1 MSWQFNQF
9 LSPFQH
15 LRLSGTDL
23 NTLFCSLSNYRDLK
37 EDVVEANIDR
47 EIKIEQD
54 IYDILKV
61 ECQRYEEELR
71 MTEMFHKPVEFVI
84 SDLKRTKLEM
94 DRKTRNIKKLNDAKK
109 SQLQGLMARKENDE
123 VAKYERKEKAYKE
136 ADDVVQKHANA
147 FVSCLMGGIANQSPV
162 GTNEG
167 DTFIEPGIM
176 QPVHV
181 IKVKDYGTQ
190 CPEFN
195 ERSEHEHVTE
205 DDAQWDNIVT
215 ISTAS
220 QTDVE
225 LYEECS
231 NTEIISNTTV
241 KVLDDMMELFL

>member
-1 MSWQFNQF
+1 
-9 LSPFQH
+9 
-15 LRLSGTDL
+15 
-23 NTLFCSLSNYRDLK
+23 LK

-47 EIKIEQD
+47 MIKIEQD

-71 MTEMFHKPVEFVI
+71 MTEMFRKPVKFVI
-84 SDLKRTKLEM
+84 YDLKRTKLEM

-109 SQLQGLMARKENDE
+109 SQLPGLMAKKEIDK
-123 VAKYERKEKAYKE
+123 VAKYERKQKAYKA

-162 GTNEG
+162 GTNEE
-167 DTFIEPGIM
+167 DTFIEPSII
-176 QPVHV
+176 HV

-190 CPEFN
+190 CPEVN
-195 ERSEHEHVTE
+195 ARSEHEHVTE
-205 DDAQWDNIVT
+205 NDAQWDNIVT
-215 ISTAS
+215 MSTAS

-225 LYEECS
+225 LFEECS